1 MGLGA
6 VSMAIPIALE
16 KILNKWDIS
25 IMPKNQTK
33 EEEQEEPIESFKVNK
48 KLIKEGVLDYL
59 STTVKDIREEN
70 RLKNFSPFEKQIYFY
85 QKGYDKTDKRLQQYI
100 NDFRYYY
107 NNVHQQSVK
116 NLTNK
121 EIIKFLTKHYY
132 EDIMPTLSGLFKNKI
147 LSHGSNDLKSLDVID
162 IDQYIGAGSKNKGH
176 YGKGFYLTSSRKAA
190 KHYGLTQPIVLN
202 DINKPFYI
210 IPGDESYYDA
220 PDFEGMDIRVRV
232 NLLDLP
238 EEERKNL
245 THELKDDNPYYQVA
259 HAQGVPKLDKSWKQN
274 GIKNAKVDLA
284 HKLENHFKIGNIA
297 IKNLLDNAE
306 ITIKELPGFA
316 GLTGSKVVDNA
327 YAEGKY
333 DLIVTNKNT
342 SGVGANKFMD
352 AEVVV
357 KDPTQVVSL
366 FPDYNLITMSDLS
379 SINRDLSNPAIHN
392 ESEEKK
398 EKILYSAVVLDED
411 SRDKVLALMR
421 LWVDVPEDWKRLAH
435 HMTIVFKEGLPEEL
449 RDDLNEDVTLTVT
462 SIGVSDDAI
471 ALGVEGYP
479 SNNPIPHITLA
490 IPPDG
495 KPVNSNEI
503 EDWRE
508 VEDEILLNGK
518 VSEIRPSYS

>member
-1 MGLGA
+1 M
-6 VSMAIPIALE
+6 V
-16 KILNKWDIS
+16 
-25 IMPKNQTK
+25 KNTQYLK
-33 EEEQEEPIESFKVNK
+33 EEIMESHKFSK
-48 KLIKEGVLDYL
+48 KMIKEGVLDYL
-59 STTVKDIREEN
+59 KTTVKDMREEN

-85 QKGYDKTDKRLQQYI
+85 QKGYDKIEKRLKQYI

-107 NNVHQQSVK
+107 NAVHKQSVK

-121 EIIKFLTKHYY
+121 EILKFLTKHYY
-132 EDIMPTLSGLFKNKI
+132 EDIMPTLRGLFKNKI
-147 LSHGSNDLKSLDVID
+147 LSHGSNDLSSLDIID
-162 IDQYIGAGSKNKGH
+162 IDKHIGSGSKNKGH

-232 NLLDLP
+232 NLADLP
-238 EEERKNL
+238 PEEIENFD
-245 THELKDDNPYYQVA
+245 HELKDGKPYYQVA

-274 GIKNAKVDLA
+274 GIKNAKRDLS
-284 HKLENHFKIGNIA
+284 HKLENHFQIGNIA
-297 IKNLLDNAE
+297 IKKLLDNAE
-306 ITIKELPGFA
+306 ITIKELPAFA

-327 YAEGKY
+327 YQEGKY

-342 SGVGANKFMD
+342 SGVGADRFMD
-352 AEVVV
+352 SEVVV

-366 FPDYNLITMSDLS
+366 FPNYNLITMSDLS
-379 SINRDLSNPAIHN
+379 SLNRDLTNPAIHN

-411 SRDKVLALMR
+411 SRDKLLALLR
-421 LWVDVPEDWKRLAH
+421 LCVDVPEDWKLLGH
-435 HMTIVFKEGLPEEL
+435 HMTIIFKEGLPEEL
-449 RDDLNEDVTLTVT
+449 KDDLNEDVTLTVR

-471 ALGVEGYP
+471 AVGVEGYP
-479 SNNPIPHITLA
+479 STKDNPHITLA

-518 VSEIRPSYS
+518 VSEIRPTYS